1 MILVGLG
8 LGLIPRQWDRRVPAT
23 AALSVLLALAWGM
36 LVGALIGGALFA
48 LANIAVGLPLGLG
61 IQRLGYAVL
70 RTVPGSKSA
79 RIRRDSSSRPS

>member
-23 AALSVLLALAWGM
+23 AVLSVLSALAWGV
-36 LVGALIGGALFA
+36 LVGAPLGGALFA
-48 LANIAVGLPLGLG
+48 LVNIVVGIPFGIG

-70 RTVPGSKSA
+70 DR
-79 RIRRDSSSRPS
+79 SSRTHRTQRR